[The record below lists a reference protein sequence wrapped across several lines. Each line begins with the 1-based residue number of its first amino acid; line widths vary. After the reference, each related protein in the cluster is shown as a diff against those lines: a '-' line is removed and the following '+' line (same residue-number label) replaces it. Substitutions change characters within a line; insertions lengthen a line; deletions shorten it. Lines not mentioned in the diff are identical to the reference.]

1 MQRLNRRQYVEIRRR
16 AGEHY
21 LQIRLGRGWRIDVHG
36 GKAIVSGWSGGLE
49 VVLPLSAILQPD
61 GLRRRGF

>member
-1 MQRLNRRQYVEIRRR
+1 MQRLSRRQYIEIRRR

-21 LQIRLGRGWRIDVHG
+21 LQVRHGWGWRINVHG
-36 GKAIVSGWSGGLE
+36 GKAIVSGWGGSLE
-49 VVLPLSAILQPD
+49 VVLPVKAILDSD